1 MLGFNQITFRFYH
14 FKHCRREKKLKV
26 LSQVYLYSKMSE
38 RERNNQNNNNSAYG
52 DAKQKYQ
59 PRQMRR
65 GDHIS
70 NIESSVHS
78 DFRVLR
84 CFCGCTALTYEEIEH
99 FSMMNVST
107 LIVHPIGRSLFQNFL
122 RIGHRHDKSEAVL
135 HLECFEM
142 CNKFLKNNNMLRD
155 QAMIDDLLSLCP
167 SYLWEEKIREKISNQ
182 ESMCQVLN
190 ELKIECVQSIE
201 CHNDFDRFRREL
213 LRKIGKS

>member
-1 MLGFNQITFRFYH
+1 M
-14 FKHCRREKKLKV
+14 
-26 LSQVYLYSKMSE
+26 SQ
-38 RERNNQNNNNSAYG
+38 RERNNQNNNNLAYG

-65 GDHIS
+65 GEHSS

-107 LIVHPIGRSLFQNFL
+107 LIVHPTGRNLFQNFL
-122 RIGHRHDKSEAVL
+122 RIGHRHDKSEAMINF
-135 HLECFEM
+135 ECFEI
-142 CNKFLKNNNMLRD
+142 CNKLLTNTRMLRD
-155 QAMIDDLLSLCP
+155 QEMIDDLLSLCP
-167 SYLWEEKIREKISNQ
+167 SYLWEEKIREKINDQ
-182 ESMCQVLN
+182 EMICQVLN
-190 ELKIECVQSIE
+190 ELKHECVQNIE
-201 CHNDFDRFRREL
+201 SHNDYDRFRREL